1 MGLSLEVGM
10 LADLKESDNEGFL
23 YYQGQFDKVNQALSE
38 AGLPAHHEPTDLPQ
52 NQIFFCDMWGY
63 SGIHHLSR
71 IAAYIALGKEL
82 PGPGD
87 INSSKDPVVKI
98 YFKKSVGTFWSIL
111 IGRKEK
117 KLSFEHLMKHSDAEG
132 YYIPVDFSDV
142 IFTRNKLKIAGWM
155 IGSTQR
161 LYEECKKLAG
171 YLELPL
177 DLHHESDGV
186 LTAAENQGQ
195 GKLKW
200 QKYGVESF
208 TCLCLLRACEAS
220 LKTGAAI
227 VFC

>member
-1 MGLSLEVGM
+1 
-10 LADLKESDNEGFL
+10 
-23 YYQGQFDKVNQALSE
+23 
-38 AGLPAHHEPTDLPQ
+38 
-52 NQIFFCDMWGY
+52 MWGY
-63 SGIHHLSR
+63 SGIHYLSR

-82 PGPGD
+82 PNPGD

-98 YFKKSVGTFWSIL
+98 YFKKSAGTFWSIL
-111 IGRKEK
+111 FSRKEK
-117 KLSFEHLMKHSDAEG
+117 KLDFEHLMKHCDAEG
-132 YYIPVDFSDV
+132 YYIPIDFSDV
-142 IFTRNKLKIAGWM
+142 IFPRNNLKIAGWM
-155 IGSTQR
+155 IGSTHR

-177 DLHHESDGV
+177 DLNHESDEV
-186 LTAAENQGQ
+186 LTAAENQGK

-227 VFC
+227 VFD